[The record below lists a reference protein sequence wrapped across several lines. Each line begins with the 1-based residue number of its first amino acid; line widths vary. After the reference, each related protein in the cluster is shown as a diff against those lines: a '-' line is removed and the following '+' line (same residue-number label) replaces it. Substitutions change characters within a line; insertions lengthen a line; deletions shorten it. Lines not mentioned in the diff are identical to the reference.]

1 VDHATAERSALRA
14 IDVGCGEGWMT
25 ERLARRCAEVLAV
38 DLSPV
43 ALARARERCGAADG
57 VRFANWD
64 LLRDRPP
71 GEFDLVVAMGVL
83 EVFRRPTAVRLAR
96 RRVIDLIKPG
106 GHLIVSTTKQSPVVE
121 GSRWAS
127 RLGRGG
133 RPTDAA
139 LRASGR
145 LIWCEE
151 AESETHLLTLY
162 QRR

>member
-1 VDHATAERSALRA
+1 ALAESLVEQATAAQPAHRA

-25 ERLARRCAEVLAV
+25 ERLARSFAEVLAV

-43 ALARARERCGAADG
+43 ALARARERCSDFNG

-64 LLRDRPP
+64 LLRDRLL

-96 RRVIDLIKPG
+96 RRVIDLVKPG

-121 GSRWAS
+121 
-127 RLGRGG
+127 
-133 RPTDAA
+133 
-139 LRASGR
+139 
-145 LIWCEE
+145 
-151 AESETHLLTLY
+151 
-162 QRR
+162 